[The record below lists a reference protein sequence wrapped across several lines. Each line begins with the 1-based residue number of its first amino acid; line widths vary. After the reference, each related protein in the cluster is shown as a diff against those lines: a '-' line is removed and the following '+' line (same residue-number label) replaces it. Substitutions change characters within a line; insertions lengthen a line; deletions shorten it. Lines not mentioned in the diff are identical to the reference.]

1 MSQKY
6 QLFEPMINVSDQH
19 HQYAFGRPLRPISMK
34 SDILSQSLYFNFV
47 TKKRNMKLT
56 PNLFGVTS
64 GCHTTTTTNNDCTA
78 SGTATCWQYFSKKIY
93 FFKKYFFIN
102 WEYIIFQRYFLA
114 NRENNSPKKYYFAH
128 PWLLY

>member
-1 MSQKY
+1 
-6 QLFEPMINVSDQH
+6 MINVSDQH

-78 SGTATCWQYFSKKIY
+78 SGTATCQQGIEGAEVPIGLSLFAIFSLK
-93 FFKKYFFIN
+93 
-102 WEYIIFQRYFLA
+102 
-114 NRENNSPKKYYFAH
+114 
-128 PWLLY
+128 